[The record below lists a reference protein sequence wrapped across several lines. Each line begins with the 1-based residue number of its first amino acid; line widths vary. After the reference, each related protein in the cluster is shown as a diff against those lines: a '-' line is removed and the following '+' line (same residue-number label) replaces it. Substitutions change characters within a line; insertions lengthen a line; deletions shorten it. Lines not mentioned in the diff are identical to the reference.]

1 MATQLDTIV
10 ALNQALVELAQAE
23 AALAGVPDWMRE
35 LHSEHSAR
43 LAEIKALEEAANTAS
58 GERRAAEVAVA
69 DTQEKL
75 KHYQQQM
82 SLVTTQ
88 REYGAL
94 LKEIDTTKAAVAK
107 LEADALSALERVE
120 SARKALG
127 EQQAAFA
134 ELDTR
139 YQAEMVRW
147 EQEKPAIGARAAAL
161 RAQAAQLREALPR
174 AAFAHYERLRGRL
187 GGDPLAAV
195 KKVER
200 TSATGPTMHSCG
212 ACNYRVRPQV
222 LVEIRNGREL
232 VQCESCK
239 RILYVPAE
247 G

>member
-10 ALNQALVELAQAE
+10 TLNRVLAELAAAE
-23 AALAGVPDWMRE
+23 AALSGVPDWMRE
-35 LHSEHSAR
+35 LHGEHAAQ
-43 LAEIKALEEAANTAS
+43 LAEIKGLEESLTSAADD
-58 GERRAAEVAVA
+58 RRDAEVAVA
-69 DTQEKL
+69 DAQEKL

-94 LKEIDTTKAAVAK
+94 LKEIDTTKGTIAQLEEDAVSAH
-107 LEADALSALERVE
+107 ERQEGSHEALEVR
-120 SARKALG
+120 R
-127 EQQAAFA
+127 AAFA
-134 ELDTR
+134 ELDAR
-139 YQAEMVRW
+139 YQSELVRW
-147 EQEKPAIGARAAAL
+147 EQEKPAIDARAQELRARAAT
-161 RAQAAQLREALPR
+161 LREQLPR
-174 AAFAHYERLRGRL
+174 ATFSHYERLRARL

-195 KKVER
+195 KRVER
-200 TSATGPTMHSCG
+200 TAASGPTMHSCS

-222 LVEIRNGREL
+222 VVEIRNGTDL